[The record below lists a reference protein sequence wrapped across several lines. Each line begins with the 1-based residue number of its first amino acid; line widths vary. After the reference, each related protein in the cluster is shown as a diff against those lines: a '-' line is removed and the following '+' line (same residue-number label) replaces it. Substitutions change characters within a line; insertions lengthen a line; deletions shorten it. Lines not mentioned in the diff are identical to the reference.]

1 MRIISLS
8 VDGIEQAAGRGLF
21 AWLEQQA
28 ADVICLQDLRI
39 SEDRLSD
46 ACFPKGY
53 NAYFCDRADGRRGVA
68 IYSKQLP
75 RAVMPGFGFSPTV
88 DLDGTYLRAD
98 FEHVSIVSLFVPTA
112 SQNPKSIEARMRFLD
127 CLQDHFKK
135 ISNRRRRY
143 ILCCNWNMVHQK
155 TDVQQWETHQS
166 TPGFLPF
173 EREWLNSLYND
184 FGYQDALR
192 AISAERDIFSW
203 WPSGVVGEG
212 DGWRADAQ
220 VISPEFSHSVRTVHY
235 CNNRVF
241 SSHIPVFAE
250 YDIDLG

>member
-28 ADVICLQDLRI
+28 ADVICLQDLRV

-46 ACFPKGY
+46 ASFPKGY

-68 IYSKQLP
+68 IYTKQLP
-75 RAVMPGFGFSPTV
+75 RAVMQGFGFSPAV

-98 FEHVSIVSLFVPTA
+98 FEQVSIVSLFVPLA
-112 SQNPKSIEARMRFLD
+112 SQNPQSIEARMRFLD

-155 TDVQQWETHQS
+155 VDVQQWETHQS

-173 EREWLNSLYND
+173 EREWLNSMYND

-192 AISAERDIFSW
+192 TLSADRDIFSW

-212 DGWRADAQ
+212 DGWRVDAQ

-250 YDIDLG
+250 YDIEIG